1 MTPKE
6 IWSSRDDWD
15 FYYQHKMPLE
25 EVKESSM
32 SSKEEESMEIEEP
45 EANVVLV
52 LSNILSSI

>member
-1 MTPKE
+1 
-6 IWSSRDDWD
+6 
-15 FYYQHKMPLE
+15 MPLE